1 MHKMQSDQCR
11 HPSPQGKR
19 DFSYYSYTSFLD
31 SSISTRF
38 FIASNSSVFCA
49 VFNLALKA
57 LSVAHQSSP
66 ISFAFST
73 EQITRRI
80 WMVRSSMS
88 TSLILISP
96 AMTSPL
102 SRTRSNTSASVA
114 ELVDCVIAV
123 RCLSIH
129 ICLSVVKLE
138 SPLLGG
144 DLEVGK
150 LVLV

>member
-19 DFSYYSYTSFLD
+19 DLSYHSYAGFLD
-31 SSISTRF
+31 SRISTRSF
-38 FIASNSSVFCA
+38 SSSNSSVFCA

-57 LSVAHQSSP
+57 LSVAQKSSP

-80 WMVRSSMS
+80 CMVRSSMS

-102 SRTRSNTSASVA
+102 SRIRSNTSASVS
-114 ELVDCVIAV
+114 ELVDFFIAV

-129 ICLSVVKLE
+129 IHLSVVKLFVE
-138 SPLLGG
+138 KPPL
-144 DLEVGK
+144 
-150 LVLV
+150 